1 LIKIAKTPYLCR
13 RCSANQAHKMPKH
26 KQAIDAT
33 THQKIKTAARMVFHQ
48 KGYAATRTRHIA
60 EAAGINLALLNYY
73 FKSKEQLFNLIMLET
88 FTELVA
94 TIKEIVTNPNT
105 SLHQKVSNLVAT
117 YIDQLL
123 QEPQIP
129 LFIVSEIRNNPQI
142 LVNTLQVPNII
153 FQSAF
158 ARQYAQSVQNGS
170 IAPLPIMHF
179 LMNLLGFTVFPF
191 IAQPML
197 QTIGSLTPEQ
207 FTQMMQER
215 KQLIPKWVAA
225 LLAP

>member
-1 LIKIAKTPYLCR
+1 
-13 RCSANQAHKMPKH
+13 MPHQKP
-26 KQAIDAT
+26 AIDAT
-33 THQKIKTAARMVFHQ
+33 THQKIKTAARAVFHQ

-60 EAAGINLALLNYY
+60 QAAGINLALLNYH

-88 FTELVA
+88 FTGLVA
-94 TIKEIVTNPNT
+94 SIKEIVTHPNT
-105 SLHQKVSNLVAT
+105 TLHQKISDLVAT

-142 LVNTLQVPNII
+142 LVDNLQIPDII

-158 ARQYAQSVQNGS
+158 ARQYAEAVQNGS
-170 IAPLPIMHF
+170 IAPLPILHF

-197 QTIGSLTPEQ
+197 QAIGSLSPEQ
-207 FTQMMQER
+207 FTQLMHQR
-215 KQLIPKWVAA
+215 KQLIPRWVAA
-225 LLAP
+225 LLVP